1 MKRFCWNARY
11 RDKKKSFL
19 TVQEIE
25 EAETLLFKRIH
36 HEEFKTHLLV
46 LTQNQSLSKKCKLF
60 RLPPYLDKRDIMR
73 IGGRLSN
80 LDIQSSAKNQLI
92 LPSKDHVVQLH
103 IQQYHEISHFGI

>member
-1 MKRFCWNARY
+1 M
-11 RDKKKSFL
+11 